1 MDSSGLTGTNATT
14 TLEDG
19 PPLSG
24 EDERYLEALE
34 ATLEY
39 ARRREYAGPDY
50 GDGMSSRV
58 LQGLP
63 FENRWLNLVVQEVVK
78 RAPVNVRP
86 LLRVEARRN
95 YKGGALF
102 AMANLNY
109 HDLSGGLE
117 LESQPASTPPRVD
130 CRVEPASGDGS
141 NPAAQACQSTRF
153 DPLTETRELADWLL
167 EEQCEGYHGFCG
179 GHRHEM
185 QHLHTKGVPNDAD
198 IVSTTYAVRALLSVS
213 HLDPEYAEVARTAVD
228 FLLEDLNYREVPEG
242 AKIDYHMNHPEDSY
256 TLNAAALGAGMLVD
270 LYAYFGEEELRE
282 RARKILDHV
291 ASCQTDLGGWPYR
304 VPADASHL
312 SMDSHHNGFI
322 IESVQRY
329 RDVTGEDR
337 YAETLTTA
345 LRFYREVLFDE
356 DGAPN
361 FDETN
366 AYPRDI
372 HASTQGALVF
382 TREGDLEFAG
392 QILEWV
398 LENLAAGEG
407 SYYYRKYRHH
417 TKRVVLMRWCQAWMA
432 YALSEY
438 LLARTDAPRSPG
450 VARLEGGP

>member
-1 MDSSGLTGTNATT
+1 MATRRHHGPDATFEKSTSSADDPTLDDDTGEV
-14 TLEDG
+14 LEV
-19 PPLSG
+19 
-24 EDERYLEALE
+24 LE
-34 ATLEY
+34 ATLAY
-39 ARRREYAGPDY
+39 ARSREYAGPDY

-63 FENRWLNLVVQEVVK
+63 FENRWLNLAVQEVVK
-78 RAPVNVRP
+78 RTPVNVRP
-86 LLRVEARRN
+86 LLRVETRRN

-109 HDLSGGLE
+109 HDLTSGLE
-117 LESQPASTPPRVD
+117 SRPTE
-130 CRVEPASGDGS
+130 
-141 NPAAQACQSTRF
+141 F
-153 DPLTETRELADWLL
+153 DPLAETRELADWLL
-167 EEQCEGYHGFCG
+167 EERCEGYSGFCG

-198 IVSTTYAVRALLSVS
+198 IVSTTYAVRALLSAS
-213 HLDPEYAEVARTAVD
+213 HLHPEYAEVARTAVD

-270 LYAYFGEEELRE
+270 LYAYFGEEAYRE
-282 RARKILDHV
+282 RARLILDHV
-291 ASCQTDLGGWPYR
+291 AGCQTDLGGWPYR

-322 IESVQRY
+322 IESFQRY
-329 RDVTGEDR
+329 RDVTGDDR
-337 YAETLTTA
+337 HDETLETA
-345 LRFYREVLFDE
+345 LRFYREVLFED

-382 TREGDLEFAG
+382 TREGDLDFAG
-392 QILEWV
+392 RILEWV
-398 LENLAAGEG
+398 TENLATSDGG
-407 SYYYRKYRHH
+407 YYYRKYRFH

-438 LLARTDAPRSPG
+438 LLARTDVPRSPG
-450 VARLEGGP
+450 AARLETGP